1 VASGGAG
8 GDSGGSGGAGSGTGG
23 SGGSGG
29 ATGGSAGGGRG
40 GSGGAGGS
48 AGSSGSG
55 GSGGGAKD
63 GGAGSSGGDG
73 GGSFTFTGDFAMMG
87 NRLCWKSGNTSTT
100 GQKSPK
106 LDWSGV
112 PAGTTHLVV
121 TLRDYGNNNV
131 HWIACNIPTTAT
143 GLPAGLPAAMLPAG
157 AQQSSAWYGPG
168 APDVH
173 EYHYKLWAMKSAST
187 MCANLGQAP
196 RNTLWSDLTAD
207 ENGAKTRV
215 LDSREI
221 IAYGNQDAH
230 CM

>member
-1 VASGGAG
+1 VGGAG
-8 GDSGGSGGAGSGTGG
+8 GTGGGGRGGAGG
-23 SGGSGG
+23 
-29 ATGGSAGGGRG
+29 TGGSAG
-40 GSGGAGGS
+40 SGGA
-48 AGSSGSG
+48 G

-63 GGAGSSGGDG
+63 GGAGSSGDG
-73 GGSFTFTGDFAMMG
+73 GSGMFTFTGDFAMMG
-87 NRLCWKSGNTSTT
+87 NRLCFKSGATRLT

-121 TLRDYGNNNV
+121 TLRDMSNMNV

-143 GLPAGLPAAMLPAG
+143 GLPAGLPNSMLPAG

-168 APDVH
+168 AGEVH
-173 EYHYKLWAMKSAST
+173 QYQYKVWAMKSAST
-187 MCANLGQAP
+187 MCNNLAQGP

-207 ENGAKTRV
+207 EKGAKTRV
-215 LDSREI
+215 LDTREI
-221 IAYGNQDAH
+221 IAYGDQDAN